1 MTTGRCGLA
10 TDSGL
15 SLFKNEKFT
24 GFGKKDGL
32 LGGGVNFFHP
42 NGKGALDIGGNE
54 RFIRFENGKFSPRAE
69 SMPVEFNSQ
78 SWSEDADGTLWVT
91 TWGQG
96 LNRFKDGKL
105 TTYTTK
111 DGLYDNTAWSVLDD
125 GGGNLWIGG
134 NRGIF
139 RVAKQELNDFADGK
153 IKSVTSVVYGT
164 ADGMRKR
171 ETNAGNPSALR
182 ARDGRLWF
190 ATTGGAVVIDPKN
203 IKINRVPPP
212 VVLEKV
218 IGDERTVEPNEAG
231 IELPAGT
238 RNVEFHYVGLSF
250 IAPERVKYKYKLD
263 GFDKEWIDA
272 NTRHTAFY
280 TNLPPRDDYQF
291 KVVAANDDGVWN
303 ERGASLRF
311 RILAPFW
318 KTWWF
323 YGLISAGVAG
333 ILFSLFRRRVERL
346 ERANAAQT
354 AFSRRLI
361 ESQEQER
368 KRIAAELHDSLGQ
381 HLIII
386 KNWASLGLRLSTT
399 GAPASEQLE
408 VISAT
413 ALLAISE
420 VREIVHDLR
429 PFQLETNGL
438 TETIRLVASSGI
450 RFTVDCDGLEN
461 LFSPE
466 DQVTFYRAVQEC
478 ISNVI
483 KHSDAKRADLTIKRE
498 GRAVKLKIS
507 DDGKGFAPGTP
518 ANRDG
523 GGFGLTGLNE
533 RIGMLGG
540 VLEIQSTPGRGTT
553 ILINLETK
561 ISDTVK

>member
-1 MTTGRCGLA
+1 M
-10 TDSGL
+10 
-15 SLFKNEKFT
+15 
-24 GFGKKDGL
+24 
-32 LGGGVNFFHP
+32 
-42 NGKGALDIGGNE
+42 
-54 RFIRFENGKFSPRAE
+54 
-69 SMPVEFNSQ
+69 
-78 SWSEDADGTLWVT
+78 
-91 TWGQG
+91 
-96 LNRFKDGKL
+96 
-105 TTYTTK
+105 
-111 DGLYDNTAWSVLDD
+111 
-125 GGGNLWIGG
+125 GG

-231 IELPAGT
+231 TELPAGT

-272 NTRHTAFY
+272 DTRHTAFY

-291 KVVAANDDGVWN
+291 KVVAANDDGIWN

-438 TETIRLVASSGI
+438 TETIRFMVEQSAASSGI
-450 RFTVDCDGLEN
+450 RFTVDCDRLEN
-461 LFSPE
+461 FFSPE
-466 DQVTFYRAVQEC
+466 KQVTFYRAVQEC
-478 ISNVI
+478 VSNVI
-483 KHSDAKRADLTIKRE
+483 KHSDAKRADLTIKRD

-507 DDGKGFAPGTP
+507 DDGIGFTPGTR

-523 GGFGLTGLNE
+523 GGFGLIGLNE
-533 RIGMLGG
+533 RFGMLGG
-540 VLEIQSTPGRGTT
+540 IPEIQSTPGRGTT

-561 ISDTVK
+561 NSDTVK